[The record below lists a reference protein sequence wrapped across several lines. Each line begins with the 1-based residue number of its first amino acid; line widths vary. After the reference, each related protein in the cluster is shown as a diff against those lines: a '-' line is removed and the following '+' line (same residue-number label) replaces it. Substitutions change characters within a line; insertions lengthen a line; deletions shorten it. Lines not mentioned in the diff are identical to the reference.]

1 MAWEHY
7 GPHGCQHS
15 IGGYIESGDGEICD
29 VSGFDVGSEMAFKN
43 AKMASRSIRHRL
55 MKLEKEKAVEKVRLW
70 HSLRMLG
77 ANHQIIHRKY
87 ETTNSATNQRQS

>member
-1 MAWEHY
+1 MDLKERRGHGEHY

-43 AKMASRSIRHRL
+43 AKIWPVVHPSPTDEAR
-55 MKLEKEKAVEKVRLW
+55 KEKP
-70 HSLRMLG
+70 LR
-77 ANHQIIHRKY
+77 K
-87 ETTNSATNQRQS
+87 SAALAFTPHAGRQSPNNPPKI

>member
-1 MAWEHY
+1 MVLDVGFMRHILVWRSYWIDGGYVISGFKGTPWPWEHY

-43 AKMASRSIRHRL
+43 AKIWPVGPS
-55 MKLEKEKAVEKVRLW
+55 V
-70 HSLRMLG
+70 
-77 ANHQIIHRKY
+77 
-87 ETTNSATNQRQS
+87 TD